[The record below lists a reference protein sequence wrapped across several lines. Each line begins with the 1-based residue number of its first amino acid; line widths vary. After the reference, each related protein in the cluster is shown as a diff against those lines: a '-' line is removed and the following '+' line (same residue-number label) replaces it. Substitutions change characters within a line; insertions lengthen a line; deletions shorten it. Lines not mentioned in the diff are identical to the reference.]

1 MDHLLSKDDSKP
13 RSAPGGGDPSGS
25 RPSDRR
31 DRRRHRPCRFA
42 GGRRRLPTEVRPAS
56 RAASLTLF
64 RFTCDR
70 PVRDV
75 ARPGLL
81 RGGPR
86 LRLCLG
92 EVSASTLG
100 AGRGSLGLLRPLVSG
115 QVGAARV
122 RRGGDPGRDH
132 SSALIASLTIRSSVT
147 QASRNESLR
156 GSGKYQ
162 SLSERAGRCRS
173 VLSREGPRRTAI
185 EIGQPATSD
194 DVAGC
199 GNGHRREVCAASC
212 RSVR

>member
-25 RPSDRR
+25 RPRDTR
-31 DRRRHRPCRFA
+31 DRRRHRPSHLA

-56 RAASLTLF
+56 RAARLTRF

-70 PVRDV
+70 WEPDV
-75 ARPGLL
+75 SRPDVSG
-81 RGGPR
+81 RETDPGPPF
-86 LRLCLG
+86 G

-100 AGRGSLGLLRPLVSG
+100 AGRGSFGLLRPLVSG

-156 GSGKYQ
+156 GSGIISI
-162 SLSERAGRCRS
+162 SLRTRGEMS
-173 VLSREGPRRTAI
+173 VPPVEGGSASNRSRE
-185 EIGQPATSD
+185 
-194 DVAGC
+194 
-199 GNGHRREVCAASC
+199 
-212 RSVR
+212 